1 MPLTFL
7 TILIAIILRI
17 SVTSRVLRTL
27 FFSPFYS
34 PLLPPPTQC
43 RDEKSLRRYC
53 LGSSPFISKIDQ
65 LPLQLL
71 INFVFWFWWMF
82 NHLLLERF
90 PFIDLENASTEYL
103 LSVSNWKIQTGF
115 VWLQWL
121 KQTLEPYFVTKKM
134 KGI

>member
-53 LGSSPFISKIDQ
+53 LGSSPFISKIPYQTDSMS
-65 LPLQLL
+65 LLQLL
-71 INFVFWFWWMF
+71 FAIQNTEFSLHSSQAILTMLKNLTLF
-82 NHLLLERF
+82 LLLLIIF
-90 PFIDLENASTEYL
+90 HHGNS
-103 LSVSNWKIQTGF
+103 LSIISLVICQALTCHIRQHF
-115 VWLQWL
+115 
-121 KQTLEPYFVTKKM
+121 
-134 KGI
+134 